1 MVCCKIFG
9 LPALEPLA
17 FDGGFS
23 NGAVLTASSST
34 DFLAILGIMKAASTS
49 SMSSYSRLIPCV
61 AILGIEEAVPAR
73 LKDGLLY

>member
-17 FDGGFS
+17 FDGFS
-23 NGAVLTASSST
+23 TGAVLTASSST
-34 DFLAILGIMKAASTS
+34 DFLAIFGIIKAASTS

-61 AILGIEEAVPAR
+61 AIFGIEEAEPAR
-73 LKDGLLY
+73 LKYDLL